1 MFDIIKKNE
10 WENERGR
17 KEINYDVFYNG
28 IKIGYITGFTPSI
41 GYSRG
46 DYEYADYLRYEYTL
60 YTKYDR
66 EDNTYYN
73 IRSFNKEYKT
83 LFEAKSKM
91 LEKFKEEG
99 LSEESYKKPHQKVD
113 IRLLTAGENTEFYP
127 TPSKIAGEMLAG
139 IKDYDMIS
147 SILEPSAGKGDL
159 IEALKTRNQKGKGRY
174 RRDLDIDCI
183 EKDENLRYLLEG
195 KGYRVVFDDF
205 LRFHTTKKYQLI
217 LMNPPFSEGAT
228 HLLKAI
234 DMQKNGGKVC
244 CLLNAETLR
253 NPYTN
258 ERKVLLQQL
267 SKYSAKVKYI
277 EKAFGKAERRTNVAV
292 AIVWVD
298 IPYNYG
304 SSVLLDGLEKAKEED
319 IRYKE
324 VTDICLGDK
333 LEGMVQRFETE
344 CKLCRELL
352 REYEAVKPY
361 ILRSVKTVAGY
372 NPPVIELKI
381 NGHSDGNINDVI
393 RSLRYKYWREMM
405 ENEELMSR
413 FTSTLREKYR
423 DLIDDMSE
431 YDFNSFNVKKVL
443 LRMNAEIVGG
453 IEEELYKV
461 FDKMSEQHSWYPEC
475 GGNIHYY
482 NGWATN
488 KAHKVGMKVILPT
501 YGVFSDSSWCRDTF
515 SVNEAYKSIADIEK
529 VFNYLDGAITEE
541 VNLERT
547 LNIANNCG
555 ITKNIHCK
563 YFDVTFYKKGTVHIK
578 MHPETQ
584 RIIDALNIY
593 VARGRKWLPPH
604 YGKAKYEDMDE
615 KSQQVIDE
623 FQGKDEYSKVLEN
636 PTHYLYEVSSESLM
650 ALPG

>member
-10 WENERGR
+10 WHNHRGR
-17 KEINYDVFYNG
+17 KEVEYEVFYRG
-28 IKIGYITGFTPSI
+28 VKIGFITGATPTT
-41 GYSRG
+41 GYSHG
-46 DYEYADYLRYEYTL
+46 EYEYAEYLRYDYTL
-60 YTKYDR
+60 FTR
-66 EDNTYYN
+66 WNGEDDTYYN
-73 IRSFNKEYKT
+73 IRSYDKNYKT

-91 LEKFKEEG
+91 VERFKAEG
-99 LSEESYKKPHQKVD
+99 LSEESYRKPYSKVD
-113 IRLLTAGENTEFYP
+113 VRLLTDGENSEFFP
-127 TPSKIAGEMLAG
+127 TPSFLAGEMLAG
-139 IKDYDMIS
+139 IKNFEEIS
-147 SILEPSAGKGDL
+147 SVLEPSAGKGDL
-159 IEALKTRNQKGKGRY
+159 IEAFLTRVKRS
-174 RRDLDIDCI
+174 RRQSRDIDIDCI
-183 EKDENLRYLLEG
+183 EKDANLRALLEG
-195 KGYRVVFDDF
+195 KERRVVFDDF
-205 LRFHTTKKYQLI
+205 LHFHTTKRYNLL

-277 EKAFGKAERRTNVAV
+277 EKAFGKAERKTNVDV

-319 IRYKE
+319 ICYKE

-344 CKLCRELL
+344 CRLCRELL

-381 NGHSDGNINDVI
+381 NGHSDGNLNDAI

-405 ENEELMSR
+405 ENEDLMSR

-475 GGNIHYY
+475 RGNIHYY

-488 KAHKVGMKVILPT
+488 KAHKVGMKVIIPT
-501 YGVFSDSSWCRDTF
+501 YGIFSDSKWSSDTF
-515 SVNEAYKSIADIEK
+515 RVNEAYSALADIEK
-529 VFNYLDGAITEE
+529 VFNYLDGDVTAE
-541 VNLERT
+541 VDLTRT
-547 LNIANNCG
+547 LQFANSIGN
-555 ITKNIHCK
+555 TKNITCK
-563 YFDVTFYKKGTVHIK
+563 YFTVTFYKKGTVHIK